1 MERQQMSRP
10 QRLRTIV
17 EIVSTKKIRSQ
28 AELAEA
34 LRKAGHKVTQ
44 PTLSRD
50 IAELGLV
57 KSATGYSLPEQ
68 AEQPKVSDT
77 ELRTAVQRFAL
88 DVYVS
93 SNLVMVKTL
102 AGSASMVAWAL
113 DRSGWDEMVG
123 TIAGDDTI
131 LLMAKTNGGAGAL
144 CKRIREL
151 LGA

>member
-1 MERQQMSRP
+1 MSRP

-57 KSATGYSLPEQ
+57 KGVTGYSLPEQ
-68 AEQPKVSDT
+68 AEQPRVSDT
-77 ELRTAVQRFAL
+77 ELRTAVQRFAI

-93 SNLVMVKTL
+93 NNLVMVKTL
-102 AGSASMVAWAL
+102 AGSANMVAWAL

-131 LLMAKTNGGAGAL
+131 LMMAKTNGGAGTLA
-144 CKRIREL
+144 KKVREM